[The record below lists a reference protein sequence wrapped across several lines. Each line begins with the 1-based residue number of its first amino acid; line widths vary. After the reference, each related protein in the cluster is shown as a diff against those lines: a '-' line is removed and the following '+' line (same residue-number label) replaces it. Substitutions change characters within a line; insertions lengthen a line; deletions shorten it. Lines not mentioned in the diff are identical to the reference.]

1 MVTFN
6 NVLSSI
12 KYGIKL
18 HQDFS
23 GETAN
28 HSEALFNKTKQDLQ
42 FEVLAYMND
51 YVLVLKVKK
60 TAVTLGV
67 ILLS

>member
-28 HSEALFNKTKQDLQ
+28 HSEALRFNKTKQDLQ

-51 YVLVLKVKK
+51 YVLV
-60 TAVTLGV
+60 
-67 ILLS
+67 